1 MKKLAWLLG
10 MLFCF
15 APVATYAQAPAA
27 QESQQDAVKVANDPS
42 QMLPAEI
49 EARFKGIRSDP
60 DPEALV
66 RDAHYWVSNENAQY
80 VWYPHIKDRGG
91 VLSGVG
97 TDQVYLLAGWAN
109 ASIVIPMD
117 FDRQIRNL
125 HVAYGAAFMAAENI
139 EEFRSYWKKENADKM
154 KAALDKY
161 FPSET
166 DVAMKAWKV
175 GVKEVNGRFN
185 RVTKKYTNK
194 EKNLGVPTFL
204 TDESQY
210 QRIRQLWL
218 NHRVF
223 PICGDLTGN
232 KAMLDIAKAL
242 KDSGL
247 KMTILYPSNAEH
259 YFAYGPEYRRNI
271 INMPFADNSLILRTR
286 QMRSLGLAEEEDYH
300 YNMQTGAN
308 FIKWLQTTNIKDQ
321 HSMLKKRSKTETTGL
336 SVLDYEPEP
345 SKKAP
350 PIAEMP

>member
-1 MKKLAWLLG
+1 MKI
-10 MLFCF
+10 
-15 APVATYAQAPAA
+15 
-27 QESQQDAVKVANDPS
+27 
-42 QMLPAEI
+42 AE
-49 EARFKGIRSDP
+49 
-60 DPEALV
+60 
-66 RDAHYWVSNENAQY
+66 
-80 VWYPHIKDRGG
+80 
-91 VLSGVG
+91 
-97 TDQVYLLAGWAN
+97 
-109 ASIVIPMD
+109 
-117 FDRQIRNL
+117 
-125 HVAYGAAFMAAENI
+125 
-139 EEFRSYWKKENADKM
+139 
-154 KAALDKY
+154 
-161 FPSET
+161 
-166 DVAMKAWKV
+166 
-175 GVKEVNGRFN
+175 
-185 RVTKKYTNK
+185 YTNK

-242 KDSGL
+242 NDSGL